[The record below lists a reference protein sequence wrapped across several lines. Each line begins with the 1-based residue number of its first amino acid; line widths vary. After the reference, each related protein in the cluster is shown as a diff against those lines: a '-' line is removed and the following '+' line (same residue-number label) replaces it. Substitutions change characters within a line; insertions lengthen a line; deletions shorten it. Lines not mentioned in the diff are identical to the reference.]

1 MALQSLLFGAI
12 ASLGFGFSDL
22 LAAVVSRRVSII
34 NLVLGAD
41 LAAVLIGAAYLPF
54 APSLSTLSLA
64 QWGQIAGLGVSTL
77 VLTMVFYTA
86 LRIGPVAVVTP
97 IVSANTIV
105 VILLAVVFLGERLG
119 LGQSLGAGIAIVG
132 VVLSS
137 TDLRRVRAGGGPV
150 SKGVLIG
157 LVVLVGGGLW
167 TYYVGILSKELGW
180 FLPVYLSRIVTVVIL
195 LPVQVARGHSALS
208 EITAK
213 MGLTVAV
220 VGILE
225 TGGMFA
231 LARGMEVGVVS
242 IVATTLTLY
251 PVVPILGGIFMFRE
265 KLALNQM
272 AGLALVLAGLVA
284 LGLTS

>member
-22 LAAVVSRRVSII
+22 LAAVVSRRVNII

-64 QWGQIAGLGVSTL
+64 QWGQIGGLGVSTL

-97 IVSANTIV
+97 IVSANTVV

-119 LGQSLGAGIAIVG
+119 LGQSLGAGIATVG

-137 TDLRRVRAGGGPV
+137 TDLRRVRAGGRPV

-167 TYYVGILSKELGW
+167 TYYIGILSKELGW

-195 LPVQVARGHSALS
+195 LPVQVARGRSALS

-242 IVATTLTLY
+242 IVAITLTLY

>member
-22 LAAVVSRRVSII
+22 LAAVVSRRVNII

-64 QWGQIAGLGVSTL
+64 QWGQIGGLGVSTL

-97 IVSANTIV
+97 IVSANTVV

-137 TDLRRVRAGGGPV
+137 TDLRRVRAGGRPV

-167 TYYVGILSKELGW
+167 TYYIGILSKELGW

-195 LPVQVARGHSALS
+195 LPVQVARGRSALS

-242 IVATTLTLY
+242 IVAITLTLY

>member
-1 MALQSLLFGAI
+1 MALQSLLFGVI

-54 APSLSTLSLA
+54 APGLSTLSLA
-64 QWGQIAGLGVSTL
+64 QWGQIGGLGVSTL

-97 IVSANTIV
+97 IVSANNVV

-119 LGQSLGAGIAIVG
+119 LGQSLGAAIATVG

-137 TDLRRVRAGGGPV
+137 TDLRRVRAGGRPV

-180 FLPVYLSRIVTVVIL
+180 FLPVYLSRVVTVVIL
-195 LPVQVARGHSALS
+195 LPVQVARGRSALS

-220 VGILE
+220 VGVLE

-251 PVVPILGGIFMFRE
+251 SVVPILGGIFMFRE

>member
-22 LAAVVSRRVSII
+22 LAAVVSRRVNII

-64 QWGQIAGLGVSTL
+64 QWGQIGGLGVSTL

-97 IVSANTIV
+97 IVSANTVV

-137 TDLRRVRAGGGPV
+137 TDLRRVRAGGRPV

-167 TYYVGILSKELGW
+167 TYYIGILSKELGW

-195 LPVQVARGHSALS
+195 LPVQVARGRSALS

-272 AGLALVLAGLVA
+272 AGLALMLAGLVA

>member
-22 LAAVVSRRVSII
+22 LAAVVSRRVNII

-64 QWGQIAGLGVSTL
+64 QWGQIGGLGVSTL

-97 IVSANTIV
+97 IVSANTVV

-137 TDLRRVRAGGGPV
+137 TDLRRVRAGGRPV

-167 TYYVGILSKELGW
+167 TYYIGILSKELGW

-195 LPVQVARGHSALS
+195 LPVQVARGRSALS

>member
-22 LAAVVSRRVSII
+22 LAAVVSRRVIII

-64 QWGQIAGLGVSTL
+64 QWGQIGGLGVSTL

-97 IVSANTIV
+97 IVSANTVV

-137 TDLRRVRAGGGPV
+137 IDLRRVRAGGRPV

-167 TYYVGILSKELGW
+167 TYYIGILSKELGW

-195 LPVQVARGHSALS
+195 LPVQVARGRSALS